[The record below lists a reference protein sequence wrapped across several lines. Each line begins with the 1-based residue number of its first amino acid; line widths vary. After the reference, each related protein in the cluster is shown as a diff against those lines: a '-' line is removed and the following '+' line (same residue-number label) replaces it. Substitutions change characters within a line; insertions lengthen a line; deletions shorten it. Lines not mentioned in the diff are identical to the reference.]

1 MTDADSQDTV
11 QREAEGWFARL
22 RSGPASEADK
32 RAFKDWLAAAPENAR
47 AFAALEQMWRDLEHA
62 AQAAGLDSAVS
73 HARPAS
79 GVWSWLAARIG
90 WRADWRPLR
99 PAVLMAGAAA
109 AAVVVVV
116 VVATQVL
123 MRPPPPVVYATQVAQ
138 VRDITLDDGSVVTLG
153 ARSRMETR
161 FTGRERRVTLLTGV
175 AYFDVAPQAARPFV
189 VTAGQTRV
197 RVAGTQFDVKRAPR
211 AVHVAVR
218 EGLVE
223 VVQTA
228 DGDGGPDDAP
238 TADRRM
244 LAAGQRVVAPAGA
257 PLSDVLAADLD
268 VLGAWRTGQ
277 LSYENARL
285 GEIVADLNRHS
296 DRQIRLTAPELADI
310 RLTTA
315 FRTSQIDA
323 VLDVLAAS
331 QPIEVIRSDWGPVL
345 LRPKPATD

>member
-11 QREAEGWFARL
+11 QREAERWFARL
-22 RSGPASEADK
+22 RSGPASEEDK

-73 HARPAS
+73 QARPAS
-79 GVWSWLAARIG
+79 GAWSWLAARIG

-99 PAVLMAGAAA
+99 PAVLMAGVA
-109 AAVVVVV
+109 AAVVVL
-116 VVATQVL
+116 VATQTL
-123 MRPPPPVVYATQVAQ
+123 MQPPPPVAYATQVAE

-153 ARSRMETR
+153 ARSRMEAR

-189 VTAGQTRV
+189 VMAGQTRV

-218 EGLVE
+218 EGLVA
-223 VVQTA
+223 VVRTA

-257 PLSDVLAADLD
+257 PLSDVLAADLE

-285 GEIVADLNRHS
+285 GEIVADMNRHS
-296 DRQIRLTAPELADI
+296 DRPIRLTAPELADI

-315 FRTSQIDA
+315 FRTSEIDA

-345 LRPKPATD
+345 LRPKPATH

>member
-11 QREAEGWFARL
+11 QREAENWFARL

-32 RAFKDWLAAAPENAR
+32 RAFKDWLAAAPETAR
-47 AFAALEQMWRDLEHA
+47 AFAALEQMWRDLEHV

-73 HARPAS
+73 QARPAS
-79 GVWSWLAARIG
+79 GAWSWLAARIG

-99 PAVLMAGAAA
+99 PAVLMAGVA
-109 AAVVVVV
+109 AAV
-116 VVATQVL
+116 AVL
-123 MRPPPPVVYATQVAQ
+123 VTTRALMQPPPP
-138 VRDITLDDGSVVTLG
+138 LDDGSVVTLG
-153 ARSRMETR
+153 ARSRMDVR

-189 VTAGQTRV
+189 VTAGQTHV

-223 VVQTA
+223 VVRTA
-228 DGDGGPDDAP
+228 DGDAGPDDAP
-238 TADRRM
+238 AADRRM
-244 LAAGQRVVAPAGA
+244 LAAGQRVVAPARA

-296 DRQIRLTAPELADI
+296 DRPIRLTAPELADI

-315 FRTSQIDA
+315 FRTSEIDV